1 MYMFRGE
8 GGGEWPA
15 RVRPISGPQIG
26 FHYATNTIWL
36 ISLLPLGRRAAA
48 EAAEARV
55 AVQQPLTA
63 DEARAA
69 AAAEGLELVPSS
81 SSETGFKGVSPN
93 GNSYKAHFSEPRA
106 VRAGPRQP
114 VPLRSARTVGCAQV
128 RAAQPHPP

>member
-1 MYMFRGE
+1 MAGTGEAYFWSSDRVPLCHEHDLADFLAAVGAESGGGGSGGE
-8 GGGEWPA
+8 GRG
-15 RVRPISGPQIG
+15 
-26 FHYATNTIWL
+26 AT
-36 ISLLPLGRRAAA
+36 
-48 EAAEARV
+48 V
-55 AVQQPLTA
+55 VQQPLTA